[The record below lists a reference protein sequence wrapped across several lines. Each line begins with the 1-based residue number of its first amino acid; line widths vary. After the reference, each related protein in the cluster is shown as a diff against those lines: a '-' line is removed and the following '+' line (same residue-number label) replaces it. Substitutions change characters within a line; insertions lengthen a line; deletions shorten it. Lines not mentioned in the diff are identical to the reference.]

1 MCCMGQ
7 MKSLPAASDDGLV
20 IPEIGPWGEDKYRL
34 IALYDELF
42 SKGMKDKWDKR
53 VYIDLYAGSGYG
65 RVKGRDTVLM
75 GSPLLALS
83 VDHPFD
89 RYIFCE
95 QNPQCLAALRER
107 VKRVAPSADVVFI
120 EGSCDD
126 RIDEIRKA
134 IPAHSRF
141 STVLSLCLVDPFDFG
156 LKFST
161 IRQLSDLLV
170 DFLVLLA
177 AQMDANRNYENY
189 VVRTNTKI
197 DEALGSSQW
206 RERWEEAKLPRER
219 FPVFLAEEFAQSM
232 TTLGYL
238 PTKAHDMKR
247 IKTYENNM
255 ALYYLALF
263 SKNKTAYKFWNEGM
277 KYATDQRKFWD

>member
-1 MCCMGQ
+1 M
-7 MKSLPAASDDGLV
+7 
-20 IPEIGPWGEDKYRL
+20 
-34 IALYDELF
+34 
-42 SKGMKDKWDKR
+42 
-53 VYIDLYAGSGYG
+53 
-65 RVKGRDTVLM
+65 
-75 GSPLLALS
+75 
-83 VDHPFD
+83 
-89 RYIFCE
+89 
-95 QNPQCLAALRER
+95 
-107 VKRVAPSADVVFI
+107 APSADVAFI

-134 IPAHSRF
+134 IPAHSRLG
-141 STVLSLCLVDPFDFG
+141 TVLSLCLVDPFDFG

-161 IRQLSDLLV
+161 IRRFSDLLM

-189 VVRTNTKI
+189 IVRTNTKI
-197 DEALGSSQW
+197 DEALGSGQW
-206 RERWEEAKLPRER
+206 REKWEEAKLPRER
-219 FPVFLAEEFAQSM
+219 FPVFLAEEFAKSM

-277 KYATDQRKFWD
+277 KYATDQRKLWD